1 VIEWKWEPSVMLGS
15 LLLVGGYLICV
26 GPRRSRFPGASE
38 VAGWRIGAFL
48 LGVGVMFLALA
59 TPLDQLSDQYLL
71 SAHMVQHML
80 LTLAMPPLLLLG
92 TPGWLMRPVLRSWL
106 MAGLARFVTRPLV
119 AYLAF
124 NLTIALSHL
133 PLIYNFTLQN
143 HNAHIALH
151 LAYMATA
158 VVAWWPILSQMPELS
173 RLAYPLQMLYLFLQ
187 TIPGALVG
195 SLITLAGDVLYPTY
209 AAAPRLWGLTPLA
222 DQQLGGM
229 IMWLGVSTYIFII
242 MTVIFFVWAHREEVR
257 PLIPSPRGRG

>member
-1 VIEWKWEPSVMLGS
+1 VIEWTWEPSVMLGS
-15 LLLVGGYLICV
+15 VLLVGVYLTCV
-26 GPRRSRFPGASE
+26 GPRRSSFPGATD

-48 LGVGVMFLALA
+48 GGVAVMFIALA
-59 TPLDQLSDQYLL
+59 TPLDQLGDQYLL

-80 LTLAMPPLLLLG
+80 LTLLMPPLLLLG
-92 TPGWLMRPVLRSWL
+92 TPGWLLRPALRSPL
-106 MAGLARFVTRPLV
+106 IAGPARLLTRPLA

-133 PLIYNFTLQN
+133 PLIYNYTLQD

-151 LAYMATA
+151 LGYMATA
-158 VVAWWPILSQMPELS
+158 VLAWWPILSQVPELP
-173 RLAYPLQMLYLFLQ
+173 RLSYPLQMLYLFLQ

-229 IMWLGVSTYIFII
+229 IMWLGVSSYLFII

-257 PLIPSPRGRG
+257 SLMPSPRGRG